1 MMYAVSIGSN
11 FQQQTAFAEARIAL
25 GALGACQF
33 SDCFELPDRDG
44 STDVFWNM
52 AVLIDSVCVSVE
64 QFTQQLLQIEQA
76 CGRVRPSRYVRLDL
90 DLIAYGQDHHSL
102 MILSNRL
109 PLTVDV
115 QMPLQTLW
123 PQCGAALQ
131 RLVHGSA
138 SE

>member
-52 AVLIDSVCVSVE
+52 AVYRLSRPVVE
-64 QFTQQLLQIEQA
+64 F
-76 CGRVRPSRYVRLDL
+76 VHLDMS
-90 DLIAYGQDHHSL
+90 D
-102 MILSNRL
+102 
-109 PLTVDV
+109 
-115 QMPLQTLW
+115 
-123 PQCGAALQ
+123 
-131 RLVHGSA
+131 
-138 SE
+138 